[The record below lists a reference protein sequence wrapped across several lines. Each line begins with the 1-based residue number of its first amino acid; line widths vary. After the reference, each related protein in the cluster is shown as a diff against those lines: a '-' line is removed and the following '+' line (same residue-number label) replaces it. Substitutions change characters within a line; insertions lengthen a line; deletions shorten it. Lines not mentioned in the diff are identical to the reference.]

1 MLKVYCKQHLGPR
14 REKAVWLNVEC
25 TYLQPVDT
33 APDTG
38 HGGPAVQAGHSSV
51 CVHLSAHLL
60 TAHET
65 SQCRLRFCSYT
76 QAVIAPIILKFSYPF
91 LAENFQV
98 HFLVTGPFPVSIHNP
113 LLPRLPVRFY
123 SSMPMGGE
131 ASLSRWSL
139 SDNSDFFTGSDT
151 WRASF

>member
-14 REKAVWLNVEC
+14 REKVVWLNVEC

-51 CVHLSAHLL
+51 RVHPSAHLL

-76 QAVIAPIILKFSYPF
+76 HAVIAPIILVFIPFFSRRKFSG
-91 LAENFQV
+91 
-98 HFLVTGPFPVSIHNP
+98 TFPSHWAIPCIHP
-113 LLPRLPVRFY
+113 
-123 SSMPMGGE
+123 
-131 ASLSRWSL
+131 
-139 SDNSDFFTGSDT
+139 
-151 WRASF
+151 